1 MCEDGFGAFL
11 PANQII
17 QSVSKTTSA
26 PPLVA
31 TASATPAPA
40 TVQKRLLLS
49 AEVSVTDREFYLN
62 DRVHLFD
69 KDGKRVSGVVK
80 WACPGK
86 EFGLKC
92 HIIGIET
99 VRIWVVAALHQV

>member
-1 MCEDGFGAFL
+1 M
-11 PANQII
+11 PANHII
-17 QSVSKTTSA
+17 LSA
-26 PPLVA
+26 SSLVA
-31 TASATPAPA
+31 TTTDTPAPA
-40 TVQKRLLLS
+40 TVRKWLLLS
-49 AEVSVTDREFYLN
+49 AEVSATEREFYLN
-62 DRVHLFD
+62 DCVHVFD